1 MTPTK
6 LTARQALKIG
16 VTYLLW
22 LASAAVTL
30 WLMLNLRLLL
40 LVNLPM
46 RVRNINP
53 WALGAIDKFGT
64 VFFGLVWL
72 IWVVVSEAYF
82 RKFIDGRI
90 AALSIV
96 KVFLA
101 EGALLAIV
109 YVGLALL

>member
-6 LTARQALKIG
+6 LSVRHALKIV
-16 VTYLLW
+16 VTYVLW

-30 WLMLNLRLLL
+30 WVMLNMRLLL
-40 LVNLPM
+40 LVSLPM

-64 VFFGLVWL
+64 VFFGVVWL
-72 IWVVVSEAYF
+72 IWVIVSEAYF
-82 RKFIDGRI
+82 RKFIDGRM
-90 AALSIV
+90 AALSLV

-109 YVGLALL
+109 YLGLALL